1 MLDYDSKLFSKVIP
15 SLLLQQRKCADVLQ
29 QAIHPPRLL
38 EFMARLALFILLSIA
53 LTLSLQPAYAQPP
66 GSGGP
71 GSGGSGGGGLPGS
84 GGSGSGGSPS
94 WQMTTSSDGTVTST
108 TSTVTKTVAW
118 NTLEESLLSHQ
129 TISFG
134 QTVTITTAGTYHI
147 VLKWLMP
154 DGTTPPATPTPPQ
167 NVLVDAT
174 CAMTWDGPSDSTS
187 GSGGSDLGPT
197 VSSTGPY
204 GVAAGEKYTVQTVQS
219 SSPGKITYDI
229 AVHATVTSSM
239 VSGSNRVDVSRN
251 LHATCTPIVLSLHG
265 TTLDSGNLDNILIGQ
280 YCQASFVPQI
290 TPGQATP
297 PVTFQNFQWTIN
309 DNTFKSYN
317 VSDNQTGTNG
327 LATVSYLTA
336 ADIASSSP
344 SWSWITAGNGDVTV
358 TADVYIMD
366 ASTGL
371 PTTLVQASITDTH
384 PVTVVSPVS
393 SIKTVT
399 GDAEVYATT
408 ASWLLG
414 AVNPVGPIANTFGPG
429 IKWTGQVNP
438 PPLFSPNGQGSW
450 RYVQIA
456 APQRSYSTSVGRFV
470 SSLNGHKGLDG
481 LYPYPAAPPLPPP
494 YRPNA
499 FNSTDGSGWQDD
511 NLSYYSWDSPLM
523 GLNNTIIVASVGDEF
538 ETYMMYKPSG
548 GTWVPLRRV
557 LWQWNATP
565 AQPATGW
572 APATVGTVTV
582 TGNTPWTTHPTWDE
596 LINGA
601 TATWIFK

>member
-1 MLDYDSKLFSKVIP
+1 MLGYDSKLFSKVIP

-38 EFMARLALFILLSIA
+38 EFMARRALFSLLSIV
-53 LTLSLQPAYAQPP
+53 LTLSLQTARAQLP

-71 GSGGSGGGGLPGS
+71 GSGGSGS
-84 GGSGSGGSPS
+84 GGSSGSPS
-94 WQMTTSSDGTVTST
+94 WQMTSSSDGTVTST
-108 TSTVTKTVAW
+108 TSTSTGTKTVAW
-118 NTLEESLLSHQ
+118 NTFEESQLSHQ

-197 VSSTGPY
+197 VSSSGPY
-204 GVAAGEKYTVQTVQS
+204 GVAAGEKYTVQTVQGGS
-219 SSPGKITYDI
+219 SGKITYDI

-265 TTLDSGNLDNILIGQ
+265 TTLDSGSLDNILIGQ
-280 YCQASFVPQI
+280 YCQASFGPQV

-297 PVTFQNFQWTIN
+297 PITLQNYQWTIN
-309 DNTFKSYN
+309 GNTFKSYN

-408 ASWLLG
+408 ASGSL
-414 AVNPVGPIANTFGPG
+414 VTCPI
-429 IKWTGQVNP
+429 
-438 PPLFSPNGQGSW
+438 
-450 RYVQIA
+450 
-456 APQRSYSTSVGRFV
+456 
-470 SSLNGHKGLDG
+470 
-481 LYPYPAAPPLPPP
+481 
-494 YRPNA
+494 
-499 FNSTDGSGWQDD
+499 
-511 NLSYYSWDSPLM
+511 
-523 GLNNTIIVASVGDEF
+523 EF
-538 ETYMMYKPSG
+538 
-548 GTWVPLRRV
+548 
-557 LWQWNATP
+557 
-565 AQPATGW
+565 
-572 APATVGTVTV
+572 
-582 TGNTPWTTHPTWDE
+582 D
-596 LINGA
+596 
-601 TATWIFK
+601 